1 MCLYSIVSAKEKNL
15 ATLKI
20 LLLSELDVRTDTHQN
35 VLNAVHQHRTQTYI
49 FDTRNAYSAQ
59 CKVVVSNE

>member
-20 LLLSELDVRTDTHQN
+20 LHSELDVRTDTHQN
-35 VLNAVHQHRTQTYI
+35 VLNAVHQHRTQTYK